1 MSFANSNG
9 TVRIIL
15 AALAV
20 LATTSEAAR
29 AETIFLHCGESA
41 STFTVDLTNNTVDNK
56 PATINATSI
65 DWTWTPPPD
74 QGTQSVGH
82 FHIDRIAGTLTSQ
95 WSTHFANG
103 RTGDLPSQT
112 WSCTVS
118 SAPPTK
124 F

>member
-1 MSFANSNG
+1 MSSFKPNSA
-9 TVRIIL
+9 VRITL

-20 LATTSEAAR
+20 LAISSAAAR
-29 AETIFLHCGESA
+29 AETIFLHCGERESN
-41 STFTVDLTNNTVDNK
+41 FTVDLTNSTVNNYT
-56 PATINATSI
+56 ATINATSI
-65 DWTWTPPPD
+65 DWTQTPPPD

-82 FHIDRIAGTLTSQ
+82 YHIDRIAGTLTYQ

-103 RTGDLPSQT
+103 RTGDLPRET
-112 WSCTVS
+112 ISCTVS

>member
-1 MSFANSNG
+1 MSFVKPSSA
-9 TVRIIL
+9 VRIIL

-20 LATTSEAAR
+20 LAISSRAVR
-29 AETIFLHCGESA
+29 AETIFLHCGESQ
-41 STFTVDLTNNTVDNK
+41 SNFTVDLTNSTVDNYT
-56 PATINATSI
+56 ATINATSI
-65 DWTWTPPPD
+65 DWTQTPPPD

-103 RTGDLPSQT
+103 HTGNLPLQT